1 MSKEIVE
8 NFKAYTIWKSL
19 PAVQPAEMQYDVI
32 MLPLKIGLP
41 ITFLEAFV
49 VGFRRKKPMKFTKS
63 GFYLDSLRYLVTPT
77 CGPHFF
83 FSSEAIESSFP
94 SPQNEVETPRNSW
107 RDSEPTCNVK
117 RILLCET
124 PYAAKPQRLIFL
136 KHTDFPWGA
145 REIHQK

>member
-41 ITFLEAFV
+41 ITLLEAFV
-49 VGFRRKKPMKFTKS
+49 VGFRRKNQWNLQS
-63 GFYLDSLRYLVTPT
+63 LGFIWILFATLLHLSAGLT
-77 CGPHFF
+77 FF
-83 FSSEAIESSFP
+83 FSSEAIESSFA

-107 RDSEPTCNVK
+107 RDSEPTCNFK
-117 RILLCET
+117 RILLCE
-124 PYAAKPQRLIFL
+124 RLIFL
-136 KHTDFPWGA
+136 KHTDYPWGA